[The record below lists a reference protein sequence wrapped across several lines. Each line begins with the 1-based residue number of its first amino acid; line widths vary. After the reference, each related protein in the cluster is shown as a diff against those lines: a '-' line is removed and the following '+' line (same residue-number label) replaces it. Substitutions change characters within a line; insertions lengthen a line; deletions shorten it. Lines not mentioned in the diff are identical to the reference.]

1 MEHFGAVVAALS
13 HDVDHPGLSNGFLVN
28 SKDEM
33 ALLYNDQSVLENH
46 HVAQTFMLLREEEL
60 DILGHFQTAD
70 YRKIREII
78 IKMVLST
85 DMAVHSS
92 SMNVLKSITEKLSNR
107 PLDGSSNNQTH
118 LIEEDIRANSKLF
131 IMG

>member
-1 MEHFGAVVAALS
+1 MS

-60 DILGHFQTAD
+60 DILSHLPAQN
-70 YRKIREII
+70 YRKIREVI
-78 IKMVLST
+78 IKMVLAT
-85 DMAVHSS
+85 DMAVHAA
-92 SMNVLKSITEKLSNR
+92 SMNMLKNITEKISMPPSFSR
-107 PLDGSSNNQTH
+107 PHTQTT
-118 LIEEDIRANSKLF
+118 F
-131 IMG
+131 Q